1 MVSPF
6 FALEAEEAV
15 ALELLDERV
24 RLVLLVE
31 FGLWGEDLSDEVGI
45 GDGEPPRGAEPHKE
59 CCTCADKLIN

>member
-1 MVSPF
+1 MKSWGDDLSMVSPF

-31 FGLWGEDLSDEVGI
+31 FGL
-45 GDGEPPRGAEPHKE
+45 
-59 CCTCADKLIN
+59 